1 MPRTKGTS
9 SKRTAARRTP
19 RTEPEEEKAVGGWR
33 RRALDRSLVDAKV
46 RALNK
51 GEGFIQSASKLL
63 NKTGALDFTVQD
75 VVDNS
80 DLSLRSFY
88 QTFASKEDLLI
99 AMFEEYVE
107 SAAEWQREQMEEHDD
122 PIEQI
127 RVFLESLWV
136 GKLSPEVTR
145 SLALYSLNLSATAP
159 AELAEA
165 LAPQLEVLHAAV
177 ERGVRTGQVRDDISS
192 RRIAE
197 ILLHTGIAAVHN
209 TILRTGTVPLEILE
223 RQIDA
228 YIQRAN

>member
-1 MPRTKGTS
+1 MPRTKANSAKPTGKRLATHVESDESKTS
-9 SKRTAARRTP
+9 
-19 RTEPEEEKAVGGWR
+19 GGWR
-33 RRALDRSLVDAKV
+33 QRALDRSLVEAKA

-63 NKTGALDFTVQD
+63 NKTGGLDFTVQD
-75 VVDNS
+75 VVDNC

-107 SAAEWQREQMEEHDD
+107 SAAAWQREQMAKVDD

-127 RVFLESLWV
+127 RVFLDSLWI
-136 GKLSPEVTR
+136 GKLKPEVTR
-145 SLALYSLNLSATAP
+145 ALALYSLNLSATAP
-159 AELAEA
+159 AELSVA
-165 LAPQLEVLHAAV
+165 LAPQLEVLHEAV
-177 ERGVRTGQVRDDISS
+177 ERGVETGQVRDDIGT

-209 TILRTGTVPLEILE
+209 TILRTGTESAADVCAVC
-223 RQIDA
+223 IDG
-228 YIQRAN
+228 ISSRG